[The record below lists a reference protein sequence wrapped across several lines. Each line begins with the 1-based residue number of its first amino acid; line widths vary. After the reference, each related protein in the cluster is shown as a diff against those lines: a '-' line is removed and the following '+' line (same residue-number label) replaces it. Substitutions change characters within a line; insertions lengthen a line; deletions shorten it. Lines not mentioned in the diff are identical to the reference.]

1 MTTDTYFFL
10 THDNKV
16 YRKDIPANEE
26 YPLLYAGHKL
36 SGLSNQI
43 VKLTPYGRGYTV
55 KNRYSGKKQYFT
67 KKEMVF
73 LSLRAE
79 TAR

>member
-1 MTTDTYFFL
+1 MKTDTYFFV
-10 THDNKV
+10 THDNKI
-16 YRKDIPANEE
+16 YRKDIPTNEE

-36 SGLSNQI
+36 SAFSNQI

-67 KKEMVF
+67 RKEMVMIA
-73 LSLRAE
+73 LKAQNV
-79 TAR
+79 